1 MRTISLRAVALL
13 CVSLAAGC
21 KGGAAE
27 SAAVGRDSAGV
38 SIVEAAATDLVL
50 PWTLTEVRR
59 LGGADSGPASFTEA
73 NSYTVATDEAG
84 LIYVLD
90 PLASQVQVFDTS
102 GIAVRSLGRKGG
114 GPGELQ
120 WPASITVRPNGEVNV
135 FDIGKQAL
143 VRFAADGATM
153 PQLSLQPYGF
163 PSSQLRLT
171 GDTLIMAV
179 PRPGENEKYRVMR
192 LRMVSPRD
200 SFEIA
205 RDSAP
210 TPGMV
215 MFSCVGMN
223 MPAPFSSDLA
233 WGTLGSLVAV
243 TRRVPYVVDVFAG
256 NHLVTS
262 IRRDLPAVTATK
274 EHVSRLYPEGMKVRF
289 GNGGECT
296 ISAQDIIDK
305 LGTGGQV
312 PLIKGMTFAPDS
324 SLWVQRYTFDDE
336 EPAVDVFAPS
346 GRYLGTLHGKPL
358 PMGFAGPDLV
368 LFPVEDEATGAKLV
382 GIYRIKRNS

>member
-1 MRTISLRAVALL
+1 MRLPAERVLPVLVAI
-13 CVSLAAGC
+13 VTAAC
-21 KGGAAE
+21 QGGSAE
-27 SAAVGRDSAGV
+27 SSAIGRDSAGV
-38 SIVEAAATDLVL
+38 RIVDVVAADQPL

-59 LGGADSGPASFTEA
+59 LGGADSGPGSFTEA
-73 NSYTVATDEAG
+73 NTYTVGTDAMG
-84 LIYVLD
+84 FIYVLD
-90 PLASQVQVFDTS
+90 ALASQIQVFDTAGNS
-102 GIAVRSLGRKGG
+102 VRSLGRKGG

-120 WPASITVRPNGEVNV
+120 WPASLVVRPNGEVNV

-143 VRFAADGATM
+143 VRFAPDGSTM

-179 PRPGENEKYRVMR
+179 PQQGENEKFRVMR
-192 LRMVSPRD
+192 LRMISPRD

-210 TPGMV
+210 TPGIV

-223 MPAPFSSDLA
+223 MPAPFSSDIA
-233 WGTLGSLVAV
+233 WGAMGPHVAV
-243 TRRVPYVVDVFAG
+243 TRRVPYLVDVYEG

-262 IRRDLPAVTATK
+262 IRRDLPAVTATT

-289 GNGGECT
+289 GNGGECV

-305 LGTGGQV
+305 LGTGGRV
-312 PLIKGMTFAPDS
+312 PLIKAITFGPDS
-324 SLWVQRYTFDDE
+324 ALWVQRYTFDDE
-336 EPAVDVFAPS
+336 EPAVDVFASS
-346 GRYLGTLHGKPL
+346 GRYLGTLRGKSL

-368 LFPVEDEATGAKLV
+368 LFPIEDESTGAKLV
-382 GIYRIKRNS
+382 GVYRIKRNS